1 MFTSLTIIIIII
13 TCVVSLTAF
22 FRRDSV
28 HKLEYNPYL
37 VFHRKEWF
45 RIISHAF
52 VHADFFHLFIN
63 MWVLFIFGMLT
74 ETYYHVFF
82 EGRGKIFYLF
92 LYLGG
97 ILFSILPAMA
107 KHKNNPS
114 YNAVGASGA
123 VSAVLFAS
131 ILFRPMSEIY
141 IMFIPIGIPA
151 FIFGILY
158 LVYEA
163 YMERKAKDNIAHDA
177 HLWGALFG
185 IVFTL
190 SLKPKIAVIFFEQ
203 IFSTFG

>member
-1 MFTSLTIIIIII
+1 
-13 TCVVSLTAF
+13 
-22 FRRDSV
+22 
-28 HKLEYNPYL
+28 
-37 VFHRKEWF
+37 
-45 RIISHAF
+45 
-52 VHADFFHLFIN
+52 

-74 ETYYHVFF
+74 ETYYNIFF

-97 ILFSILPAMA
+97 ILFSTLPAMA

-158 LVYEA
+158 LIYEA
-163 YMERKAKDNIAHDA
+163 YMGKRAKDNIAHDA
-177 HLWGALFG
+177 HFWGALFG

-190 SLKPKIAVIFFEQ
+190 SLKPEIAVDFLEQ

>member
-1 MFTSLTIIIIII
+1 M
-13 TCVVSLTAF
+13 VSLTSF
-22 FRRDSV
+22 LRRDSV
-28 HKLEYNPYL
+28 SKLEYNPYQ
-37 VFHRKEWF
+37 VIHRKEWF
-45 RIISHAF
+45 RLISHAF
-52 VHADFFHLFIN
+52 VHADWVHLFIN

-74 ETYYHVFF
+74 EAYYKVYF
-82 EGRGKIFYLF
+82 EERGKFFYLL

-97 ILFSILPAMA
+97 ILFSTLPAMA
-107 KHKNNPS
+107 RHRNNPH

-163 YMERKAKDNIAHDA
+163 YMDKRAKDNVAHDA
-177 HLWGALFG
+177 HFWGALFG

-190 SLKPKIAVIFFEQ
+190 SLNPKIAHDFLKQ